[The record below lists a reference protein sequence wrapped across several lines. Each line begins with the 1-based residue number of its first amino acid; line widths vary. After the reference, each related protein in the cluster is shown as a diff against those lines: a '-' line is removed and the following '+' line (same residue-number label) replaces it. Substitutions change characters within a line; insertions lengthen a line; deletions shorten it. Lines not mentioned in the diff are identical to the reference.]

1 MDFFVM
7 MIIVIVIFMIVS
19 RVLRGDSKRPSDR
32 PSPTGKTRKDS
43 WPEPRRAAAERST
56 TSPAAPGRPRSPR
69 PTESEKRSDNEIWE
83 TLSYSKSGESRR
95 GPAGRA
101 SVVPTFRFAGL
112 QDDATERAEIRKE
125 LREESWGDD
134 EEQVEAAAEHSKIED
149 PALSATPK
157 RGDLAPETVE
167 EELAAEPI
175 PASTP
180 GTDPEAAPSR
190 KSLSQPPPQPE
201 PSPEVELE
209 DGPELTATFGAT
221 GATGPLGTETTPA
234 AEGSSSSG
242 YSYSSIGSVY
252 TSTSVYT
259 SSSVLGEDAAEP
271 GQDSPEP
278 AVDGDGSEADGESDD
293 AGEGTRSA
301 RS

>member
-1 MDFFVM
+1 MDLFVM
-7 MIIVIVIFMIVS
+7 VSIVLAIFAIVS
-19 RVLRGDSKRPSDR
+19 RVLRGDTKPPSDR
-32 PSPTGKTRKDS
+32 RSPTGTMQEDS

-56 TSPAAPGRPRSPR
+56 SHPAAPGRPRSPR

-95 GPAGRA
+95 GPAGRE

-134 EEQVEAAAEHSKIED
+134 EEHVEATARHSKIED
-149 PALSATPK
+149 PALGETPK

-167 EELAAEPI
+167 EELAPDLI

-180 GTDPEAAPSR
+180 GTDPEAATSR
-190 KSLSQPPPQPE
+190 ESLSQSQ
-201 PSPEVELE
+201 SQPEVELE
-209 DGPELTATFGAT
+209 AGPEFTTTFGAT
-221 GATGPLGTETTPA
+221 GGTGLDAGTRPV

-242 YSYSSIGSVY
+242 YSCSSIGSVY
-252 TSTSVYT
+252 TSTAVYT
-259 SSSVLGEDAAEP
+259 SSSVLGEEAAEP

-278 AVDGDGSEADGESDD
+278 AVTGDSSEADGESDD
-293 AGEGTRSA
+293 AGEGTWSA